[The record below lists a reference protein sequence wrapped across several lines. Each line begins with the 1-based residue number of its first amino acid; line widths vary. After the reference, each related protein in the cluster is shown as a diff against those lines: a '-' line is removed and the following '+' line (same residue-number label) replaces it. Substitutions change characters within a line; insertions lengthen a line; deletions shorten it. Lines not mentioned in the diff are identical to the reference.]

1 MNKNIRIVEAIV
13 NGLMLWRVYVNMH
26 LEATFPSY
34 EQALKYAADREGRYI
49 EL

>member
-13 NGLMLWRVYVNMH
+13 NGLLLWRVYVNMH

-34 EQALKYAADREGRYI
+34 EEALKYAVDREGRAV